1 MRVKLITGVTGD
13 QMVAAAN
20 LRRVRVAGVA
30 VLVGAVQIKAGAT
43 VLETLAAASAIGTER
58 WWEDVAFDNNTGLLT
73 INMANA
79 GDSVL
84 VWFT

>member
-13 QMVAAAN
+13 QMVATAN
-20 LRRVRVAGVA
+20 LRRVRVAGLA
-30 VLVGAVQIKAGAT
+30 ALIGAVQIKAGAT
-43 VLETLAAASAIGTER
+43 VLETIPVAAPPGTEH
-58 WWEDVAFDNNTGLLT
+58 WWEDTTFDNNTGLLT

-84 VWFT
+84 VFHT